1 MILSCFYAFKYSN
14 LRISININPLPL
26 SSILQ
31 ELTLMQN
38 RNYPIQINIG
48 KKFVRYLN
56 LLMWCKVLRLNLIQ
70 YLTLLFKKSL
80 DHLNEHLNV
89 NYLNYLLTTCTP
101 SKEAR
106 TKTLITKFD
115 IDLHLRRKF
124 VARVSM
130 TTLEIKFEL

>member
-1 MILSCFYAFKYSN
+1 M
-14 LRISININPLPL
+14 R
-26 SSILQ
+26 
-31 ELTLMQN
+31 
-38 RNYPIQINIG
+38 
-48 KKFVRYLN
+48 
-56 LLMWCKVLRLNLIQ
+56 CKVLRLNLIQ

-89 NYLNYLLTTCTP
+89 NYLNYLLTTCTQ

>member
-1 MILSCFYAFKYSN
+1 M
-14 LRISININPLPL
+14 R
-26 SSILQ
+26 
-31 ELTLMQN
+31 
-38 RNYPIQINIG
+38 
-48 KKFVRYLN
+48 
-56 LLMWCKVLRLNLIQ
+56 CKVLRLNLIQ

-124 VARVSM
+124 VARASM